1 MCRQAGIHFASQSF
15 TLFLSSALAHRTC
28 THFAFQSFPH
38 LRTHVS
44 PGWDTLC
51 IAKLHSFSVFRTR
64 TPHLHTFCQAEKH
77 SATQSFT
84 LFNAPAPVHVCVA
97 RLGYMKGRMCVPAWS
112 TVCTCATK
120 RSVPSFVLFCTWLR
134 VCGVCGC
141 ECESVSVCV

>member
-1 MCRQAGIHFASQSF
+1 MGEGGWGIFV
-15 TLFLSSALAHRTC
+15 LRTC
-28 THFAFQSFPH
+28 ARCYARLGCTPH
-38 LRTHVS
+38 RKASTFNLSRTCARNVS
-44 PGWDTLC
+44 PGWHTLC